1 MALPNNM
8 VKAVY
13 QDPGV
18 PKYRENP
25 LIEALPPIMSVKQ
38 IKKGLMGT
46 VEFDPK
52 DIFVDGRKRAHV
64 IASLLDDFFQP
75 LASHL
80 QLEEKISIMIRQGYV
95 GRNLKDGSLNSHMQ
109 NGYERIM
116 SGDLEAFRFHH
127 AKSTALSL
135 SFIGCSGSGKSSTLG
150 RVFSTYPQV
159 IFHEQYNFTQVSYLK
174 VDCPHDGSLKSLCI
188 QFFRALDRVL
198 YTDYET
204 KYARKRYGIETLLAL
219 MSQAANT
226 HAIGVLVIDEIQHLS
241 RSRSGGVDKMLNFF
255 VTLVNVIGL
264 PVILVGTP
272 KARPI
277 FEADLR
283 SARRAAGFGSLI
295 WEPMK
300 SPAPQL
306 DPNTGKLRKTEWVAF
321 TNTLW
326 KYQWLQKRD
335 EALSDEVRDC
345 WYDLSQGV
353 LDIVVKLFVLAQL
366 RAITTQVERVTP
378 KLLQKVYDDEL
389 QLVHPMLSALRSGD
403 AEKIAQYSDLTIPD
417 MDKRI
422 LKLSQQIEEERLS
435 RESDLERFG
444 GHEQAERLY
453 NLLVGMDCE
462 SSLVVPMVK
471 RAFDLH
477 PNLTVREL
485 IPIVL
490 EWYQQPAEV
499 AESIQGVVQ
508 KSFNRKNWHTLDS
521 DDLRFK
527 YSQAEGSS
535 MYEQLKKDS
544 MVFNVDSWLS
554 NVS

>member
-1 MALPNNM
+1 MPLPNTM
-8 VKAVY
+8 VKAIY

-18 PKYRENP
+18 AKYRGNP

-38 IKKGLMGT
+38 IKKGLMGS
-46 VEFDPK
+46 VDFDPK
-52 DIFVDGRKRAHV
+52 DIFVDGRNRAHV

-75 LASHL
+75 LALHL
-80 QLEEKISIMIRQGYV
+80 QLEEKISIMVRQGYV
-95 GRNLKDGSLNSHMQ
+95 GRNLEDGSLNSHMQ

-116 SGDLEAFRFHH
+116 TGDLEAFRFHH

-135 SFIGCSGSGKSSTLG
+135 SLIGCSGSGKTTTLN

-159 IFHEQYNFTQVSYLK
+159 IFHEKYNFTQVSYLK

-198 YTDYET
+198 HTDYET
-204 KYARKRYGIETLLAL
+204 KYTRKRHGIETLLAL

-226 HAIGVLVIDEIQHLS
+226 HAIGVLIIDEIQHLS
-241 RSRSGGVDKMLNFF
+241 RRRSGGVDKMLNFF

-277 FEADLR
+277 FETDLR
-283 SARRAAGFGSLI
+283 SARRGAGFGSLL

-300 SPAPQL
+300 APIPQL
-306 DPNTGKLRKTEWVAF
+306 NPNTGKLRKTEWMAF
-321 TNTLW
+321 TDTLW

-335 EALSDEVRDC
+335 ETLSDDVRDC

-353 LDIVVKLFVLAQL
+353 LDIVVKLFVLSQL
-366 RAITTQVERVTP
+366 RAIATKVERITP
-378 KLLQKVYDDEL
+378 KLLQRVYEDEL
-389 QLVHPMLSALRSGD
+389 QPVHPMLTALRSGD
-403 AEKIAQYSDLTIPD
+403 PEKIANYSDLIVPD
-417 MDKRI
+417 IDKKI
-422 LKLSQQIEEERLS
+422 LELRTKIEEERRS
-435 RESDLERFG
+435 RELELERFG
-444 GHEQAERLY
+444 GNGQAERLY
-453 NLLVGMDCE
+453 NLLVGMDCD
-462 SSLVVPMVK
+462 SSLVVPMVRK
-471 RAFDLH
+471 AFELH

-485 IPIVL
+485 IPVVL
-490 EWYQQPAEV
+490 EWYQQPTEITEHTHEAPPKTV
-499 AESIQGVVQ
+499 
-508 KSFNRKNWHTLDS
+508 NRKNWHTLES

-527 YSQAEGSS
+527 YSQAEGES

-544 MVFNVDSWLS
+544 LVFNVDSWLS